1 MAFAAVFFALP
12 LAVASAITM
21 VFLRDVG
28 LAEMAIFY
36 LAAGGGTMLAFLIA
50 GSLTASIDQ
59 T

>member
-1 MAFAAVFFALP
+1 MAFAAVFFSLP

-28 LAEMAIFY
+28 LAEMALFY
-36 LAAGGGTMLAFLIA
+36 LVAGGGTMLAFLIA
-50 GSLTASIDQ
+50 GRLAATVDQ

>member
-21 VFLRDVG
+21 TFLHGFG
-28 LAEMAIFY
+28 LTEMAVFY
-36 LAAGGGTMLAFLIA
+36 LVVGIGTMSAFLIA
-50 GSLTASIDQ
+50 GSVADTVDR